1 MPRRL
6 PLYQYV
12 LCAVAAAF
20 LFNLLLRT
28 GLRIGGLPATLLA
41 AALVALA
48 LRGGFAWIEGR
59 PPVLAERWGL
69 VALYTVALGLLYLLI
84 WGLMWLKDEPGTM
97 GQALFVLHYL
107 CYPTALALVLHLHLP
122 RRRR

>member
-12 LCAVAAAF
+12 LGAVAAAF
-20 LFNLLLRT
+20 VLNLALRA
-28 GLRIGGLPATLLA
+28 GLKIGGLPATVLA

-48 LRGGFAWIEGR
+48 LRAGFAWIEGR
-59 PPVLAERWGL
+59 LPVLTERWGL
-69 VALYTVALGLLYLLI
+69 VALYSVALGLLYLLI

-97 GQALFVLHYL
+97 GQALFVMHYL
-107 CYPTALALVLHLHLP
+107 CYPLVLALVLHLP
-122 RRRR
+122 RRRS

>member
-6 PLYQYV
+6 PLHQYV
-12 LCAVAAAF
+12 LGAVAAAF

-48 LRGGFAWIEGR
+48 LRGSFAWIEGR
-59 PPVLAERWGL
+59 APLLAERWVL

-84 WGLMWLKDEPGTM
+84 WGLMWLKDEPGAM

-107 CYPTALALVLHLHLP
+107 CYPTALALVLHLP
-122 RRRR
+122 GRGR